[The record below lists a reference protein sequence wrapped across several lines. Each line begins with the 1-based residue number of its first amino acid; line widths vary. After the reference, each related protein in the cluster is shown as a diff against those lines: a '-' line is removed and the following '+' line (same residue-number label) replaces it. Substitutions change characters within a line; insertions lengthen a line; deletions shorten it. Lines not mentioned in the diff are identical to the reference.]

1 MQISKKSS
9 VCVRAC
15 MLRRARACTPSS
27 TERACPHLRICKC
40 SQCKSAHPWL
50 CPSSSGRRAK
60 GTVLIQ
66 LICVIQLVCV
76 PIARQEHTVSTHL
89 PVQPRLFHQHLLVSS
104 TPACIDCNRGG
115 TAVFFSIGTWGAS
128 HGVYHF
134 EIKSKAILI
143 VQPKN
148 HSHGNQYRAAQTAA
162 TAGKLQPPVP
172 ALRTAARLSRGARRA
187 LLP

>member
-1 MQISKKSS
+1 
-9 VCVRAC
+9 
-15 MLRRARACTPSS
+15 MLRRARACAPST
-27 TERACPHLRICKC
+27 TERERARLLFCKC
-40 SQCKSAHPWL
+40 GPSISAYPWR
-50 CPSSSGRRAK
+50 CPSSSGRRAER
-60 GTVLIQ
+60 TVL
-66 LICVIQLVCV
+66 VQLVCV

-115 TAVFFSIGTWGAS
+115 TAVFFSIGTWGAA

-134 EIKSKAILI
+134 EIKGKAIMI

-148 HSHGNQYRAAQTAA
+148 HSHDNQYRAAKTAA

-172 ALRTAARLSRGARRA
+172 AVRTAARLSRGARRA